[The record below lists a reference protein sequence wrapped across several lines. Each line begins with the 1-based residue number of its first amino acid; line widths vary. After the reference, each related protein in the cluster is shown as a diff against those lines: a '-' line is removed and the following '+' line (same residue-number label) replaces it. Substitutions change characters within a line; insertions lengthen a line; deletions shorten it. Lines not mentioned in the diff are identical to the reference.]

1 MSKIPLSRD
10 FRITP
15 STVSAAGTAL
25 DVCGL
30 LLSDNE
36 LLPVGKVTEF
46 TSASAVGASFG
57 TAGREYAA
65 ASLYFAGY
73 GNSTVR
79 PAAVLFGRMVKA
91 PASGWLLSGSFKGS
105 KIAVLQGITGTIT
118 LTVDGASVTSSELN
132 LSTAT
137 SFSDAATIIA
147 AAIGSKVTV
156 NWLPT
161 QSRFIVR
168 SATTGSNSAVS
179 QAVDGG
185 AATALKLTNDTAA
198 TTSDGSDA
206 VSMTDMMDNIANK
219 NQDWVMMAS
228 LVDLDDEDKEE
239 LCSFVSSSSNRFGYS
254 YYDTSEDATVSN
266 NSSCFH
272 QSVVVTNG
280 YENVFANYGTYLHAI
295 PALAYS
301 ASLNFS
307 RTNGRVSYKHRSF
320 SGLTPS
326 VDDDATASALES
338 NGYNYYG
345 DYGQGK
351 NTEMKYTSEGVIT
364 GKFLWIDSFISEVW
378 LNANLVV
385 AFANM
390 FTNNA
395 SYAFNAAGY
404 SAISAAVID
413 VASSALNFGAIRTG
427 VTLDQSQINIVND
440 SVGQDISNTLY
451 TQGWFFY
458 IPTQTGSSR
467 TERHLDGAIFYYV
480 DGQLIQSISM
490 TSTDIL

>member
-10 FRITP
+10 FSITP

-25 DVCGL
+25 DVYGL

-46 TSASAVGASFG
+46 TSASDVGAAFG
-57 TAGREYAA
+57 TTGREYAA
-65 ASLYFAGY
+65 ASLYLSGY
-73 GNSTVR
+73 DNSTVR

-91 PASGWLLSGSFKGS
+91 PVSGWLLSGSFKGS
-105 KIAVLQGITGTIT
+105 KIAALQGITGSIT
-118 LTVDGASVTSSELN
+118 LTVDGESVTSTEIN
-132 LSTAT
+132 LSTVT
-137 SFSDAATIIA
+137 SFTDAATAIA

-179 QAVDGG
+179 QAVDGDT
-185 AATALKLTNDTAA
+185 ATALKLTNDTAA

-206 VSMTDMMDNIANK
+206 VSMTDMMDNIVNQ

-228 LVDLDDEDKEE
+228 LVDLDDADKEE
-239 LCSFVSSSSNRFGYS
+239 LCSFVSASSNRYAYS
-254 YYDTSEDATVSN
+254 YYDTSADATVSN
-266 NSSCFH
+266 NPSCFH

-280 YENVFANYGTYLHAI
+280 YENVFANYGSYLYAI

-307 RTNGRVSYKHRSF
+307 RTNGRVSYKFRSF
-320 SGLTPS
+320 SGLAANVT
-326 VDDDATASALES
+326 DNATASALES
-338 NGYNYYG
+338 NGYNFYG
-345 DYGQGK
+345 SYGQNK
-351 NTEMKYTSEGVIT
+351 TLATYTSDGAIT
-364 GKFLWIDSFISEVW
+364 GKFLWLDSFISEVW
-378 LNANLVV
+378 INANLIA
-385 AFANM
+385 AFTNI

-404 SAISAAVID
+404 SAVSAAVID

-440 SVGQDISNTLY
+440 AVGQDISNTLY